1 MTAPLQIR
9 PARPFDAAFAVPLM
23 QATIGRIGLA
33 LTGAES
39 DTGAA
44 RVLLGFFPLRDN
56 RLSHTHTLIAEGPGR
71 PLGLAVA
78 YPGSEAQALDAPFR
92 ERLRALGLPDRIDPE
107 ATPGELYL
115 DTLAV
120 VEEARGQGVG
130 GRLLGAVAARAREL
144 GLSRVGLLAGE
155 ANPAARLYERH
166 GYRAAG
172 ERVVAGGR
180 YRHLVLEL
188 T

>member
-1 MTAPLQIR
+1 MTAPVHLR
-9 PARPFDAAFAVPLM
+9 PARPFDAAFAVPLV

-33 LTGAES
+33 LTGTES
-39 DTGAA
+39 DTEAA
-44 RVLLGFFPLRDN
+44 RVLLGFFPLAGN
-56 RLSHTHTLIAEGPGR
+56 RLSHTHTLIAEGPGG

-78 YPGSEAQALDAPFR
+78 YPGSEAEALDAPFR
-92 ERLRALGLPDRIDPE
+92 ERLRALGLQDRLDPE

-120 VEEARGQGVG
+120 VPGARGQGVG
-130 GRLLGAVAARAREL
+130 GLLLDGVAARARDL
-144 GLSRVGLLAGE
+144 GLPRVGLLAE
-155 ANPAARLYERH
+155 AGNRAASLYERH
-166 GYRAAG
+166 GYREAG

>member
-1 MTAPLQIR
+1 MTAPVHVR
-9 PARPFDAAFAVPLM
+9 PARPFDAAFAAPLL
-23 QATIGRIGLA
+23 QATLGRIGHA

-39 DTGAA
+39 GTEVA
-44 RVLLGFFPLRDN
+44 RVLLGFFPLAGN
-56 RLSHTHTLIAEGPGR
+56 RLSWRQTLIAEGPGG

-92 ERLRALGLPDRIDPE
+92 ERLRALGLPGQIDPE

-120 VEEARGQGVG
+120 VEEARGRGVG
-130 GRLLGAVAARAREL
+130 SLLLNAVAARARDL
-144 GLSRVGLLAGE
+144 GLPRVGLLAGE
-155 ANPAARLYERH
+155 GNRAARLYERH

-172 ERVVAGGR
+172 EREVSGDR
-180 YRHLVLEL
+180 YTHLVLDL
-188 T
+188 G